1 MELFYKDPLE
11 QILAEIN
18 TKNAATLKRDLTAAD
33 VLFTQVSSNDDTGVR
48 EIIVKAKPGADY
60 YGSVKNPGV
69 TYKRYV
75 GDKLF
80 VVTPRIWGQS
90 GETYDV
96 LVQRMA
102 ELYNLPPFTIEPAEG
117 DTVNPYDFAKD
128 LRTRVADDGGDGTW
142 QSFTMQIQF
151 RDDSIGY
158 VGIFPIVVYNA
169 DRDLG
174 KIIKNTA
181 LDGLT
186 YPDDT
191 GGTTGS
197 LSTLTYPIEF
207 DLPSISKE
215 VLGVVGSSL
224 STDVSDATVKAI
236 VDQILSYYEAGNIA
250 SFERADLESVI
261 AGATVTE
268 SNLLGEGGVENT
280 SNVVIVLSAVAAEN
294 AKFVG
299 HLYIRDPSF
308 EGGSGN

>member
-18 TKNAATLKRDLTAAD
+18 TKNSATLKRDLTAAD

-60 YGSVKNPGV
+60 YGAVKNPGV

-75 GDKLF
+75 GTKLF
-80 VVTPRIWGQS
+80 LVYPRIWGVS

-96 LVQRMA
+96 MIQRTA

-117 DTVNPYDFAKD
+117 DTVNPYDFGKEV
-128 LRTRVADDGGDGTW
+128 RTQVADNGGDGSW
-142 QSFTMQIQF
+142 QSFTMQLQF

-158 VGIFPIVVYNA
+158 VGIFPVIVYNA

-181 LDGLT
+181 LDGLV

-215 VLGVVGSSL
+215 VLGVVGASL
-224 STDVSDATVKAI
+224 STDASDPTVTAI
-236 VDQILSYYEAGNIA
+236 VDQIIAYYESGNIGN
-250 SFERADLESVI
+250 FERADLESVI

-268 SNLLGEGGVENT
+268 TNLLGEGGVENT
-280 SNVVIVLSAVAAEN
+280 SNVVIVLSAVTVAE

-308 EGGSGN
+308 DA